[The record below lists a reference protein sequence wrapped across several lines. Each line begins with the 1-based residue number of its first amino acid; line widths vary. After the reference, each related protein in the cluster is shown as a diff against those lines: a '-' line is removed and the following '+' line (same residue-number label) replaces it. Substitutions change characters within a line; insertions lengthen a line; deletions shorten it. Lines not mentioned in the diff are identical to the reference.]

1 MLDKSI
7 KQEMLAECLGISVR
21 HVRNLCYRDI
31 DVGVSLCYNLSALF
45 GVTMESLLVIDEEVS
60 E

>member
-7 KQEMLAECLGISVR
+7 KQEMLAEYLGISVR
-21 HVRNLCYRDI
+21 HVRSLCYRDI
-31 DVGVSLCYNLSALF
+31 DVGVSLCYNLCTLF
-45 GVTMESLLVIDEEVS
+45 GVTMESLLVVDEEIS